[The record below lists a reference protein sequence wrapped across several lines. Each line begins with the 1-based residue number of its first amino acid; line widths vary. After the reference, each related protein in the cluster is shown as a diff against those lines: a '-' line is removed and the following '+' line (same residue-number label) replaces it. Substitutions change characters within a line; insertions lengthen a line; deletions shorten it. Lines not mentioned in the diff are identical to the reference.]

1 MYNNPHS
8 ISVKQKGRKMC
19 SISRK
24 KAEEHLASLQKAKKG
39 NLTENE
45 ERTLEIRQNIVR
57 LKALRLAKQDG

>member
-1 MYNNPHS
+1 
-8 ISVKQKGRKMC
+8 MC